1 MLVKEARDVRP
12 MPVHDEGAEGARM
25 AVLIGP
31 EEGAPNF
38 IMRRIELDAEGHTPY
53 HSHPWEHVVFVL
65 EGIGRLRGEHRALDL
80 RPGSSVFVPPGEVHQ
95 FTAATDSPL
104 TFLCTIPKR

>member
-12 MPVHDEGAEGARM
+12 QPVHDEGAANVRM

-31 EEGAPNF
+31 DEGAPNF
-38 IMRRIELDAEGHTPY
+38 VMRRIELDAQGHTPY

-65 EGIGRLRGEHRALDL
+65 EGLGVLRGEKGDL
-80 RPGSSVFVPPGEVHQ
+80 PLSPGDSAFVPPGEVHQ
-95 FTAATDSPL
+95 FVAAEESPL